1 MKNDFLKPSR
11 IIIVFSVTA
20 ILFLIGSFASALTT
34 PSPIR
39 EKKEFGE
46 LTELERNIIIE
57 AEGKTLHYFEKKKW
71 AEDEFSKIIEE
82 EDKFSSN
89 QIEKFKATYRV
100 NADNFDVEIV
110 KKEKSTIFKCEIY
123 VKFDTWYD
131 FHWFLR
137 PLGLDFIE
145 DHFERWERKLS
156 WEGSLK
162 EIKTTIFLKFP
173 FKIGNCHAHVW
184 PVR

>member
-1 MKNDFLKPSR
+1 MKNDFSKPSR
-11 IIIVFSVTA
+11 IIIVFLVAA
-20 ILFLIGSFASALTT
+20 IFCLISSFAPEPTT

-39 EKKEFGE
+39 EKKEFSE
-46 LTELERNIIIE
+46 LKELERNIIIE
-57 AEGKTLHYFEKKKW
+57 AEGETLHYFEKKKW
-71 AEDEFSKIIEE
+71 AKDEFSKIVEE
-82 EDKFSSN
+82 EDKFRSN
-89 QIEKFKATYRV
+89 QIEKFKTTYRV
-100 NADNFDVEIV
+100 NAGNFDLEID

-123 VKFDTWYD
+123 VKFDNWYD

-145 DHFERWERKLS
+145 DHFERLEKKLS

-162 EIKTTIFLKFP
+162 GVKTKILLKFT

-184 PVR
+184 PIR